1 MRIDFM
7 HLNDKLATVLIN
19 VSDGS
24 IVEVRD
30 VVDAAKM
37 PVGTVVDGSSK
48 KACFSRGG
56 LAERFLLIARMWI
69 SSSIIWGPL
78 TQDSC

>member
-1 MRIDFM
+1 M

-37 PVGTVVDGSSK
+37 PVGTVVDGRFEESM
-48 KACFSRGG
+48 FSRGG